1 MIFSHCVFQWS
12 LLILYQPLVC
22 VDILAEADLL
32 NAAVAMSTED
42 VVKDVL
48 RGVSE
53 ADRASPITDVHI
65 AMIAKETTRWERLA
79 PFLDLSEA
87 EEEEIAEDY
96 KGDYELQKREAL
108 RLWKQK
114 NGRRATYYQLVK
126 ILCERGHV
134 ALAEKV
140 KEILISTEC
149 ANTSSRSNI
158 VAEIQKHFKDCYTKL
173 LHQTSDTHLLLNSS
187 AYVPLT
193 LKLSKTQQGKQSKTQ
208 QGEQS
213 SALSLSDVFQKVEA
227 TPTRREVILIE
238 GAAGS
243 GKTTLLQH
251 AAQQWAAGELLQG
264 VDLVIFVPL
273 QYPFVRCAK
282 SLTGIIPHPNER
294 MRKEVADLITEQ
306 GGDKTCFIVDT
317 WDEMPVKDH
326 TESFV
331 YNLIASTL
339 GQSLPHCSIIVA
351 SRPEASAML
360 HKFATTKLEVNRF
373 GESQVKQYIHSS
385 IGQEHGEEAAI
396 RLDEILKEKPEA
408 ASLCDLPINIVI
420 LTFLFCC
427 FQQSLPD
434 TRTELFRCFILSL
447 LRKHLQERTSHE
459 GDALRDFQSLP
470 EGVLNK
476 FRLVCHLA
484 YHGIVSNKTTFDEQD
499 LQGLKIGTPS
509 ITLKEA
515 SMFGFMQISH
525 HLEWYGLEQ
534 SYSFLHHVVQD
545 FLGAYHLSTL
555 QKKKQITNFGKILK
569 HSPLSLVLSFYA
581 GLTQLNEPQIV
592 TMLTDVAKRPLDDVS
607 VLKGLHSGSDDRRLL
622 LALLNCIYEA
632 QKPDICLK
640 INPPNCFHDR
650 AFLDVNIFFGYLQL
664 DPSDCACIGYF
675 ASNVCHKRSC
685 GINLLGCRIG
695 DSGVCLLLKDIT
707 EKKPRPFMRY
717 PITNLHPG
725 IDITTIPKEDQIGA
739 LMLPRCVELELTD
752 NNLTHHGTRC
762 IGKALR
768 TTSVITLLH
777 LGFNWHPSATNRG
790 TAFKYLIEGLSR
802 NTSCKFVSFLGMDLK
817 PYHTHYLVL
826 LIAVCKNLDCLSLES
841 NACLGNSMLLLGSA
855 LKYNSNLTKFYAD
868 DCGIT
873 DQHLLALVDGLQH
886 NQSMA
891 HLCVDMNYY
900 SVHAAV
906 QLIRHLTS
914 SSITIVTMDRIIQS
928 NILLQEA
935 LWLANIERKRRG
947 IDCELTIDTT
957 SELPCQDNQAVRA
970 TVPQLVP
977 EQLLRCKHVSQQQ

>member
-1 MIFSHCVFQWS
+1 MS
-12 LLILYQPLVC
+12 
-22 VDILAEADLL
+22 
-32 NAAVAMSTED
+32 NAAVAMSAED
-42 VVKDVL
+42 VIEDVL

-53 ADRASPITDVHI
+53 GDRASPITDVHI
-65 AMIAKETTRWERLA
+65 AMIAKGTTRWEILA
-79 PFLDLSEA
+79 PFLDLSEV

-96 KGDYELQKREAL
+96 KGNYELQKREAL

-126 ILCERGHV
+126 ILCQRGHV

-140 KEILISTEC
+140 KEILLSTER
-149 ANTSSRSNI
+149 ANSSSRSNI
-158 VAEIQKHFKDCYTKL
+158 VAKIQKHLKDCYTKL
-173 LHQTSDTHLLLNSS
+173 LHQTSDTQLLLNSS

-213 SALSLSDVFQKVEA
+213 PALSLSDVFQKVEA
-227 TPTRREVILIE
+227 TPTRRKVILIE

-264 VDLVIFVPL
+264 VELVIFVPL
-273 QYPFVRCAK
+273 QYPFVRSAK
-282 SLTGIIPHPNER
+282 TLTGIIPHPNER

-306 GGDKTCFIVDT
+306 GGDKTCFIVDS

-331 YNLIASTL
+331 YKLIVGTL

-351 SRPEASAML
+351 SRPEAPVLL
-360 HKFATTKLEVNRF
+360 HLYATTKLEVNRF
-373 GESQVKQYIHSS
+373 GESEVKQYIHSS
-385 IGQEHGEEAAI
+385 VGQEHGEEAAI

-434 TRTELFRCFILSL
+434 TRTELFRCFILNL
-447 LRKHLQERTSHE
+447 LRRHVQKRTSHN

-470 EGVLNK
+470 GDVLNK
-476 FRLVCHLA
+476 LRLVCHLA
-484 YHGIVSNKTTFDEQD
+484 YHGIITNKTTFDEQD
-499 LQGLKIGTPS
+499 LRGLKIGTPS

-515 SMFGFMQISH
+515 SILGFMQISH

-555 QKKKQITNFGKILK
+555 PKKKQITGFGKILK
-569 HSPLSLVLSFYA
+569 HSPLSLVLPFYA

-592 TMLTDVAKRPLDDVS
+592 TKLTEVAQHPLDDVA
-607 VLKGLHSGSDDRRLL
+607 VLEGLQSGSDDRRLL
-622 LALLNCIYEA
+622 LALLNCIYET

-640 INPPNCFHDR
+640 VNPPTHLAMHDR
-650 AFLDVNIFFGYLQL
+650 GLLDVHVSFGYLQL

-675 ASNVCHKRSC
+675 ASNICHKKSC
-685 GINLLGCRIG
+685 GINLISCRIG
-695 DSGVCLLLKDIT
+695 DSGVHLLLKDIT
-707 EKKPRPFMRY
+707 EKKPKPFMRY
-717 PITNLHPG
+717 PVTNLFPG
-725 IDITTIPKEDQIGA
+725 LDINDFPKEFQKGA
-739 LMLPRCVELELTD
+739 LMLPRCVELDLID
-752 NNLTHHGTRC
+752 NNITHHGTQF
-762 IGKALR
+762 IGRALR
-768 TTSVITLLH
+768 NTSVITNLS
-777 LGFNWHPSATNRG
+777 LGFNWCPSSTNRG

-802 NTSCKFVSFLGMDLK
+802 NTSCKFLSFSGMNLK

-826 LIAVCKNLDCLSLES
+826 LIAVCKNLDCLSLE
-841 NACLGNSMLLLGSA
+841 NNPCLGNSMPLLASA
-855 LKYNSNLTKFYAD
+855 LKHNKNLKSFYAD
-868 DCGIT
+868 GCGIT
-873 DQHLLALVDGLQH
+873 DQHLLALADGLRH
-886 NQSMA
+886 NQSMIN
-891 HLCVDMNYY
+891 LSIEKNDY

-906 QLIRHLTS
+906 KLIRHLTS
-914 SSITIVTMDRIIQS
+914 SSITRVTMDRIIQS
-928 NILLQEA
+928 KRLQEA
-935 LWLANIERKRRG
+935 LQLTNRERLERRG
-947 IDCELTIDTT
+947 SGCELEIDQGETL
-957 SELPCQDNQAVRA
+957 ELYFSHNQTVRT
-970 TVPQLVP
+970 TVPYQVP
-977 EQLLRCKHVSQQQ
+977 EELLRSKHASQ